1 MPELGA
7 KHECH
12 HCGAKFYDL
21 GKPEPLCPR
30 CGTNAKTAASAAVRP
45 VIEAPM
51 KRKRREEI
59 VRRQHEDLDEATVV
73 PEEEDEVEDLEI
85 DEEDLPRAP
94 AEPEAD
100 DEDEDE

>member
-30 CGTNAKTAASAAVRP
+30 CGTNAETAAAASPRP
-45 VIEAPM
+45 VIEAPA

-59 VRRQHEDLDEATVV
+59 VRRQHDDLDEDAAA
-73 PEEEDEVEDLEI
+73 PDDDDEVEDLEI
-85 DEEDLPRAP
+85 EDEDLPHAVES
-94 AEPEAD
+94 EPD
-100 DEDEDE
+100 DEDDEE